1 MPEATI
7 VGAGLSG
14 LVAAINLARKGFEVT
29 VYEREKRIG
38 GIPEFRPDPAGSPFD
53 LEAIKNY
60 TGIDISP
67 VVKSLDESSVW
78 AYGKR
83 FTMPLK
89 SKIGMYMVERGSRK
103 SSIDSYLYSI
113 AKEEGVK
120 VVFDHPIL
128 TQKDFAMLP
137 PDTIIATGLQIE
149 TYQALN
155 IPHSPLFGY
164 FAKGTVSHDRTIA
177 TLWMDTFTK
186 DYAFNCTTNG
196 VSFALLFQR
205 DAPLKKEGK
214 EKFKAMLSQ
223 GEGIEFSEWKDLLGG
238 ACPVG
243 SIRNPHLFWG
253 NKILAGTLAGVIDP
267 FLFFGMLG
275 ALISGKIASIA
286 VEDRGTAWEHFKK
299 AVWTFYPTYMSKKI
313 WNLTPHVLRK
323 SSVRF
328 SLNVLPRV
336 ENIAVRRFAFNI
348 PGWKVPYI
356 SKTHW

>member
-1 MPEATI
+1 MPEIKI

-14 LVAAINLARKGFEVT
+14 LVAAINLARKGYEVT

-38 GIPEFRPDPAGSPFD
+38 GMPEFRPDPAGSPFD
-53 LEAIKNY
+53 LDAIKNY
-60 TGIDISP
+60 IGIDISP
-67 VVKSLDESSVW
+67 AVKRIDEGAAW

-89 SKIGMYMVERGSRK
+89 SRIGLYMVERGSRET
-103 SSIDSYLYSI
+103 SIDSYLYSI
-113 AKEEGVK
+113 AKQEGVE
-120 VVFDHPIL
+120 VIFDHPIL
-128 TQKDFAMLP
+128 SQKEFALLP

-164 FAKGTVSHDRTIA
+164 FAKGTVPHDKTVA

-186 DYAFNCTTNG
+186 DYAFNCSVNG

-205 DAPLKKEGK
+205 DLPLKREGK
-214 EKFKAMLSQ
+214 EKFVAMLAQ
-223 GEGIEFSEWKDLLGG
+223 GEGVEFTEWRDLLGG

-286 VEDRGTAWEHFKK
+286 VEDRGTAWEHFKR
-299 AVWTFYPTYMSKKI
+299 AVRTFYPTYMAKRAWDS
-313 WNLTPHVLRK
+313 LPHSIRK
-323 SSVRF
+323 SHVRLA
-328 SLNVLPRV
+328 LNVLPKV
-336 ENIAVRRFAFNI
+336 EDIAVKRFASNI
-348 PGWKVPYI
+348 PGWNVAYMK
-356 SKTHW
+356 